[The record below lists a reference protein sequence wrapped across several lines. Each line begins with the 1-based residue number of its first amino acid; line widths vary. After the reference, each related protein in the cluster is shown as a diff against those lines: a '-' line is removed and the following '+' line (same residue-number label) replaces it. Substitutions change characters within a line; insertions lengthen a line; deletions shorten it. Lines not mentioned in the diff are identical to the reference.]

1 MSLIAKYP
9 AKHYADFTIADQ
21 IAERRYS
28 QGCIH
33 ARQGRTDLYGTC
45 EHYDAGFDAA
55 QDEMHEADL
64 KAVVFI
70 AA

>member
-1 MSLIAKYP
+1 MSMTAKYP
-9 AKHYADFTIADQ
+9 VKHYADFTVLDRA
-21 IAERRYS
+21 AARRYD
-28 QGCIH
+28 QGSAH

-55 QDEMHEADL
+55 QDEMHTAGLLAL
-64 KAVVFI
+64 KHS

>member
-1 MSLIAKYP
+1 MTLVANYP
-9 AKHYADFTIADQ
+9 AKHFADFTVADRV
-21 IAERRYS
+21 AARRYD
-28 QGCIH
+28 QGSAH

-55 QDEMHEADL
+55 QDELHAAGLYAL
-64 KAVVFI
+64 KVN